1 MTDATA
7 RLTEA
12 IASLPVPLVAL
23 VLWSTALLRGAGY
36 YLLGRLSRGQPGGRL
51 DDWVHRASRGRIE
64 QAELRMRAVGPKAII
79 LAYPFYGVSA
89 GTQIVAGGLRMAL
102 WRFYLALGIV
112 SLPWATMQAVIGIA
126 AFQAVVAGYTPWVL
140 GGGLVLLVAWLGVR
154 RHIVRAQPDDEPAVT

>member
-36 YLLGRLSRGQPGGRL
+36 YLLGQLSRGQPGGRL

-64 QAELRMRAVGPKAII
+64 QAEVRMRAVGPKAII

-89 GTQIVAGGLRMAL
+89 G
-102 WRFYLALGIV
+102 
-112 SLPWATMQAVIGIA
+112 
-126 AFQAVVAGYTPWVL
+126 TPWVL

-154 RHIVRAQPDDEPAVT
+154 RHIVRAQPDDRPAVT

>member
-36 YLLGRLSRGQPGGRL
+36 YLLGRLSRGQFGGRL

-64 QAELRMRAVGPKAII
+64 QAEVRMRAVGPKAII

-89 GTQIVAGGLRMAL
+89 G
-102 WRFYLALGIV
+102 
-112 SLPWATMQAVIGIA
+112 
-126 AFQAVVAGYTPWVL
+126 TPWVL

-154 RHIVRAQPDDEPAVT
+154 RHIVRAQPDDRPAVT

>member
-64 QAELRMRAVGPKAII
+64 QAEVRMRAVGPKAII

-89 GTQIVAGGLRMAL
+89 G
-102 WRFYLALGIV
+102 
-112 SLPWATMQAVIGIA
+112 
-126 AFQAVVAGYTPWVL
+126 TPWVL